1 LIKALDESEYELISR
16 VIGDTRRG
24 PDRITCLTEE
34 DKALI
39 EVAIAKWAGV
49 SVDDFIKIV
58 DSTQAR
64 QVVTPAGQV
73 LTPTGQVVTPA
84 GQVLTP
90 AGQVVMDEL
99 PGPDQSVN
107 IIRVEKSERALRAVE
122 YGFAMTPFGECLI
135 AVSGGA
141 VCRLSFQQRSER
153 QKAVSDLAASWP
165 RLADR
170 PDDAIAASQAKNIF
184 FRGDNTGDDILNLIV
199 AATDFQITVWET
211 LLRIPVGGVMTYG
224 TIARLIGSPAAS
236 RAVGTAIG
244 SNPIGYLI
252 PCHRV
257 VPLKNGTGNYRWG
270 EERKRAMLCFEQ
282 AQRLRGSDHRPA
294 PIDIDRLAG
303 HPG

>member
-1 LIKALDESEYELISR
+1 MIKAFDESEYELIR
-16 VIGDTRRG
+16 RLIGDARRG
-24 PDRITCLTEE
+24 PDRITWLTEE
-34 DKALI
+34 DESLI

-58 DSTQAR
+58 DST
-64 QVVTPAGQV
+64 PAGQV
-73 LTPTGQVVTPA
+73 L
-84 GQVLTP
+84 
-90 AGQVVMDEL
+90 MNEL

-107 IIRVEKSERALRAVE
+107 IIRVEKSERALLAVE
-122 YGFAMTPFGECLI
+122 YGFALTPFGECLI

-170 PDDAIAASQAKNIF
+170 PDDALAASLAKKIF
-184 FRGDNTGDDILNLIV
+184 FRSDDTGDDILNLIV
-199 AATDFQITVWET
+199 AATDFQTTVWKT
-211 LLRIPVGGVMTYG
+211 LLQIPVGGVTTYG

-257 VPLKNGTGNYRWG
+257 VPLNNGTGNYRWG

-282 AQRLRGSDHRPA
+282 AERLRVRSSPSPHR
-294 PIDIDRLAG
+294 
-303 HPG
+303 H

>member
-73 LTPTGQVVTPA
+73 
-84 GQVLTP
+84 
-90 AGQVVMDEL
+90 VMDEL
-99 PGPDQSVN
+99 PGPDQRVN

>member
-64 QVVTPAGQV
+64 QVLTPAGQV
-73 LTPTGQVVTPA
+73 LTPTGQV
-84 GQVLTP
+84 L
-90 AGQVVMDEL
+90 MDEL

-170 PDDAIAASQAKNIF
+170 SDDAIAASQAKNIF

-270 EERKRAMLCFEQ
+270 KERKRAMLCFEQ